1 MINLTI
7 QEIKNATGNVTG
19 YQVIDN
25 AGTVVGKALT
35 YNEALTFLIKHFKG
49 ILEKLEK
56 LEKLDIK
63 NNDTTEQLGLHQTLT
78 SDQIETIESVLISK
92 IQQTDILR
100 RIPKANDLFEN
111 ISKNSPEL
119 KSMENNTHNKSK
131 QKS

>member
-1 MINLTI
+1 MINLRI

-35 YNEALTFLIKHFKG
+35 YNEALTFLINHFKG

-56 LEKLDIK
+56 LNIK

-100 RIPKANDLFEN
+100 IIPKASDLFEN

-119 KSMENNTHNKSK
+119 KSMENNTYNKSK

>member
-1 MINLTI
+1 MINLRI

-19 YQVIDN
+19 YQVIDDT
-25 AGTVVGKALT
+25 GTVVGKALT
-35 YNEALTFLIKHFKG
+35 YNEALTFLINYFKG

-56 LEKLDIK
+56 LNIK

-100 RIPKANDLFEN
+100 RIPKASDLFEN
-111 ISKNSPEL
+111 ISKNSLEL

>member
-1 MINLTI
+1 MINLRI

-19 YQVIDN
+19 YQVIDDT
-25 AGTVVGKALT
+25 GTVVGKALT
-35 YNEALTFLIKHFKG
+35 YNEALTFLINYFKG
-49 ILEKLEK
+49 ILEKLN
-56 LEKLDIK
+56 IK

-100 RIPKANDLFEN
+100 RIPKASDLFEN

>member
-1 MINLTI
+1 MINLRI

-19 YQVIDN
+19 YQVIDDT
-25 AGTVVGKALT
+25 GTVVGKALT
-35 YNEALTFLIKHFKG
+35 YNEALTFLINYFKG

-56 LEKLDIK
+56 LNIK

-100 RIPKANDLFEN
+100 RIPKASDLFEN

>member
-1 MINLTI
+1 MINLRI

-19 YQVIDN
+19 YQVIDD
-25 AGTVVGKALT
+25 AGMVVGKALN
-35 YNEALTFLIKHFKG
+35 YNEALTFLINHFKG

-56 LEKLDIK
+56 LNIK

-100 RIPKANDLFEN
+100 RIPKASDLFEN